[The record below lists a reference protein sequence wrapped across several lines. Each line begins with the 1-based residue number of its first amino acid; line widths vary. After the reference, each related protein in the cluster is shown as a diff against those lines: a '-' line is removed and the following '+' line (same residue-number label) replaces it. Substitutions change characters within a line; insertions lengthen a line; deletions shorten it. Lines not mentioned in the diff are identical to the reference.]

1 MKSFQRSRHRWIGT
15 GLVLLGTIAGCGHSH
30 DKLIRI
36 DGSSTV
42 FPITE
47 AVAEEA
53 RKVHPSIYVTI
64 GKSGSGGGLK
74 RFSRGE
80 LEICNASREI
90 KPSEVEDCQAHG
102 VDFLELI
109 VAYDGIVVAI
119 NPGNDFCDSLRVD
132 QLKEIFRLDSP
143 IKTWSDLNPAWPA
156 EEIKL
161 YGPGS
166 DSGTFDF
173 FNEKILGKGE
183 KVRTGF
189 TQSEDDNILVN
200 NVKAEK
206 YALGYFGYAYYAENS
221 KDLKVVAIDTGDGN
235 PVAPSVETIG
245 NKTYKPLSRPL
256 FLYVRQRALAR
267 EDVCQFLRF
276 YLDSVAP
283 LAEEVG
289 YVRAPTDVAVESRA
303 RLEEKIAEE
312 LARRAPSSVT
322 QDNEIAEPARQENH

>member
-1 MKSFQRSRHRWIGT
+1 MKHTLSKQNRGNT
-15 GLVLLGTIAGCGHSH
+15 LVMLAGMALAAGCGASH
-30 DKLIRI
+30 DNLIRI

-53 RKVHPSIYVTI
+53 RYEYPEVFVTI

-74 RFSRGE
+74 RFGRGE
-80 LEICNASREI
+80 LEICNASRQI
-90 KPSEVEDCQAHG
+90 KPEEIEACREHGIEFVE
-102 VDFLELI
+102 LT

-119 NPGNDFCDSLRVD
+119 NKKNDFCRTLTVD

-143 IKTWSDLNPAWPA
+143 IKTWSDLNPAWPS

-166 DSGTFDF
+166 DSGTYDF
-173 FNEKILGKGE
+173 FNEKILGVGE

-200 NVKAEK
+200 NVKAER

-221 KDLKVVAIDTGDGN
+221 DAIKAVAIDTGDGK
-235 PVAPSVETIG
+235 PVAPTVATIG
-245 NKTYKPLSRPL
+245 DGSYQPLARPL
-256 FLYVRQRALAR
+256 FLYVRRKALQRP
-267 EDVCQFLRF
+267 DVRQFLDF
-276 YLDSVAP
+276 YLKSAP
-283 LAEEVG
+283 ALAEEVG
-289 YVRAPTDVAVESRA
+289 YVRAP
-303 RLEEKIAEE
+303 LE
-312 LARRAPSSVT
+312 LAVQNRQLLDQGMTQVT
-322 QDNEIAEPARQENH
+322 QHQVSPLP

>member
-1 MKSFQRSRHRWIGT
+1 MNSPQLKSRPFIGT
-15 GLVLLGTIAGCGHSH
+15 ALLLFATSVGGCGGSH
-30 DKLIRI
+30 EELIRI

-53 RKVHPSIYVTI
+53 RREHPSIYVTI
-64 GKSGSGGGLK
+64 GKSGTGGGLK
-74 RFSRGE
+74 RFGRGE
-80 LEICNASREI
+80 LEVCNASRHI
-90 KPSEVEDCQAHG
+90 KPEEAASCRANGFE
-102 VDFLELI
+102 FLELT

-119 NPGNDFCDSLRVD
+119 NPANDFCTSLTVD
-132 QLKEIFRLDSP
+132 QLKEVFRLDSP
-143 IKTWSDLNPAWPA
+143 IKMWSDLNPAWPE

-173 FNEKILGKGE
+173 FNENILGKGE

-206 YALGYFGYAYYAENS
+206 YSLGYFGYAYYAANS
-221 KDLKVVAIDTGDGN
+221 EAIKLVAIDTGDGN
-235 PVAPSVETIG
+235 PVAPSVSSIG
-245 NKTYKPLSRPL
+245 DSTYKPLSRPL
-256 FLYVRQRALAR
+256 LLYVRQDALVR
-267 EDVCQFLRF
+267 EDLRSFLNY
-276 YLDSVAP
+276 YLDSAGD

-289 YVRAPTDVAVESRA
+289 YVRAPSHLTEESRQ
-303 RLEEKIAEE
+303 L
-312 LARRAPSSVT
+312 LASATPRSLPDGAT
-322 QDNEIAEPARQENH
+322 MDNSGKDEH